1 MAKLHIND
9 HQHDFKSIRF
19 AMFPILPSRLKI
31 VCVLSIM
38 TLCYLT
44 VGCATL
50 QALEPTAVFIADIK
64 DIL

>member
-1 MAKLHIND
+1 
-9 HQHDFKSIRF
+9 
-19 AMFPILPSRLKI
+19 MFPILSSRLKI